1 MHSGKCYYTTTK
13 KISRYG
19 CLAPKI
25 IFRNCLAAS
34 SETCEAPAPVNNT
47 LAHALL
53 GWHLTSLSVVTP
65 QGFGYQTFLDWRT
78 CPSHTAHQPGEC
90 DCSRL
95 GLWVYRSL
103 SLSSAKCHTAG
114 PRHLTVHQQAPGKLL
129 CISSAGSMARELLPT
144 CCIQV
149 LDKWIFYS
157 RFFFFPSFSP
167 GLSMPPFFFF
177 LLSFDIFWKKNPNC
191 QLPLQLRTNLKP
203 ALGFSQIHIHW
214 TVFFFCSEILSR
226 KLEGVRSEAGLYL
239 LWASDILPSMW
250 KYPDVSHSVCSC
262 KAQLNNT
269 SAIRVMNLC
278 VNQLHV
284 NSPQNVCSADW
295 PV

>member
-13 KISRYG
+13 KISRCG

-25 IFRNCLAAS
+25 TFRNCLAAS

-47 LAHALL
+47 LARALL

-95 GLWVYRSL
+95 GLRVYRSL

-149 LDKWIFYS
+149 LDKWIFLFQIFLFSLFQS
-157 RFFFFPSFSP
+157 R
-167 GLSMPPFFFF
+167 LEHAIIF
-177 LLSFDIFWKKNPNC
+177 LLPFEFWHFLEKKS
-191 QLPLQLRTNLKP
+191 QLSAASPAQDKP
-203 ALGFSQIHIHW
+203 QACLGFSQIHIHW
-214 TVFFFCSEILSR
+214 TVFSCSEILSR

>member
-1 MHSGKCYYTTTK
+1 M
-13 KISRYG
+13 
-19 CLAPKI
+19 APKI
-25 IFRNCLAAS
+25 TFRNCLAAS

-177 LLSFDIFWKKNPNC
+177 LLSFDIFWKKNPSC

-203 ALGFSQIHIHW
+203 ALGFLRSIFTGQSSSSAQKFCPGSWREWDLRLDYICSGLQTYFPVCGNTQMCPTLFVRAKHSW
-214 TVFFFCSEILSR
+214 TT
-226 KLEGVRSEAGLYL
+226 L
-239 LWASDILPSMW
+239 LQSGWWIFVL
-250 KYPDVSHSVCSC
+250 
-262 KAQLNNT
+262 T
-269 SAIRVMNLC
+269 SYM
-278 VNQLHV
+278 
-284 NSPQNVCSADW
+284 
-295 PV
+295 